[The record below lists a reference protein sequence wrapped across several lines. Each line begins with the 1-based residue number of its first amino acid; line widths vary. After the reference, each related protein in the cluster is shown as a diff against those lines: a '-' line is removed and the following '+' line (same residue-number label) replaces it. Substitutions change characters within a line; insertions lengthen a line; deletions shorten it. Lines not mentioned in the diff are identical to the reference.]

1 MRIDTLADLGRLV
14 RERRRQ
20 LGLSQVQLARRAGLS
35 QTVISL
41 LERGIQT
48 ELGLRKAL
56 RLLSVLGLALEAGP
70 ARQQAEP
77 DAPTLDD
84 LIEENRRGQASAAAD
99 APSLE

>member
-35 QTVISL
+35 QAVISL
-41 LERGIQT
+41 LEHGLQT

-56 RLLSVLGLALEAGP
+56 RLLSVLDLTLEACP
-70 ARQQAEP
+70 ARRRAEP

-84 LIEENRRGQASAAAD
+84 LNEENRRRASAAAD